1 MKRTLVPAVLATLG
15 LASAASLALSLA
27 LLLVSSLALSLAPSI
42 ANAQQPPGF
51 DPAQMQEMM
60 KKFQD
65 PAAMQKLQQ
74 QAEAASRCM
83 EGIDEN
89 KLRTLQSRAEAAGK
103 EIDELC
109 AAGKKDEALRKGLT
123 LSRELQNDATVKKLR
138 VCSEEL
144 GDAMKDLPW
153 ASMSGIEDLESDM
166 TPTSQDICS

>member
-1 MKRTLVPAVLATLG
+1 MRLILVLATRAAFG
-15 LASAASLALSLA
+15 LALAASLALSF
-27 LLLVSSLALSLAPSI
+27 APSS
-42 ANAQQPPGF
+42 ALAQQPPGF

-89 KLRTLQSRAEAAGK
+89 KLRALQTRAEAAGK
-103 EIDELC
+103 EIEELC
-109 AAGKKDEALRKGLT
+109 SAGKKDEALRKGLK
-123 LSRELQNDATVKKLR
+123 LSRELQNDATIKKLR
-138 VCSEEL
+138 DCSQQL

-153 ASMSGIEDLESDM
+153 ASMSGVEDFKSDT
-166 TPTSQDICS
+166 TPTSEDICS